1 MDLSNTASMLGN
13 YYNIPTEISS
23 EAVYD
28 QTQKY
33 VCNLFENMLE

>member
-1 MDLSNTASMLGN
+1 MDLSNTEPMLGN

-28 QTQKY
+28 WTQ
-33 VCNLFENMLE
+33 E

>member
-28 QTQKY
+28 RTQK
-33 VCNLFENMLE
+33 

>member
-13 YYNIPTEISS
+13 YHNIPTEISS

-28 QTQKY
+28 WTQKY
-33 VCNLFENMLE
+33 V

>member
-1 MDLSNTASMLGN
+1 MDLNNTTSILGN

-28 QTQKY
+28 RTQK
-33 VCNLFENMLE
+33 